1 MTAKIVR
8 WHTVSCACP
17 DCLDSD
23 RVASHWW
30 RLDKALFGENP
41 ARRSQEA
48 FALLMNIK
56 VAEEMEAQYRR
67 RGAMGNDR

>member
-1 MTAKIVR
+1 
-8 WHTVSCACP
+8 
-17 DCLDSD
+17 
-23 RVASHWW
+23 VASHWW

-48 FALLMNIK
+48 FALLMSIK